1 MKGALLGMGN
11 PLLDISADV
20 GQELLDKY
28 EVTLNNAIL
37 AEAKHVPLYDELA
50 AAAGVEYI
58 AGGATQNS
66 IRVAQWMLGAE
77 GATAY
82 IGCVGKDAFGA
93 QLKASAEKDG
103 LVTHYMEDESAATG
117 TCAVL
122 IKDKERSLVANL
134 SAANNYKIDHMN
146 TEAIQA
152 VVAAAKVVYSA
163 GFFLTVSPA
172 SMIAAGKHAAESG
185 GYFATN
191 LSAPFLCSVF
201 KEQMHSVLP
210 YADIVFG
217 NESEAAAYAEA
228 NECAGASI
236 PEVAKKIAAL
246 PKACGTH
253 ARVVVITQ
261 GSEST
266 VVAVNGTVTEY
277 AVTPIAGS
285 AIVDTNGAGDS
296 FVGGFLSQFLTGAPL
311 AKCVDAGH
319 WAAGLVIQQSGC
331 TFPAECTYSA

>member
-1 MKGALLGMGN
+1 M
-11 PLLDISADV
+11 
-20 GQELLDKY
+20 
-28 EVTLNNAIL
+28 TLNNAIL
-37 AEAKHVPLYDELA
+37 AEEKHVPLYEELTSKHA
-50 AAAGVEYI
+50 VEYI

-77 GATAY
+77 GATGY

-93 QLKASAEKDG
+93 QLKTAAEKDG

-134 SAANNYKIDHMN
+134 AAANNYKIDHMN
-146 TEAIQA
+146 TEAMQA

-172 SMIAAGKHAAESG
+172 SMVAAGKHAAETG

-201 KEQMHSVLP
+201 KEQMHTVLP
-210 YADIVFG
+210 YADLVFG
-217 NESEAAAYAEA
+217 NESEAAAFAEA
-228 NECAGASI
+228 NEFAGATI
-236 PEVAKKIAAL
+236 PEVAAKIAAL
-246 PKACGTH
+246 PKASGTH

-261 GSEST
+261 GSDST

-277 AVTPIAGS
+277 PVTKIDGS
-285 AIVDTNGAGDS
+285 AIVDTNGAGDA
-296 FVGGFLSQFLTGAPL
+296 FVGGFLAQFLQGAAL

-319 WAAGLVIQQSGC
+319 WTAGQVIQQSGC
-331 TFPAECTYSA
+331 TFPKDCTYSA